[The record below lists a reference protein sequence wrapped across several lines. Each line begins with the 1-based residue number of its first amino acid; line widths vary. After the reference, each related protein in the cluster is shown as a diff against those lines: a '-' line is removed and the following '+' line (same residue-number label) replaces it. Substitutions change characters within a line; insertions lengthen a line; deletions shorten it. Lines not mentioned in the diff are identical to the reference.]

1 MNSTDAIQ
9 IRPGI
14 QHYAWGGKSYIPS
27 WLNSSNESSRPFAE
41 AWYGDHPLAPAI
53 VIDDSFNVPLNHWIG
68 KDPNGILGQE
78 SVDRYGPH
86 MPFLLKILDVH
97 DMLSLQLHPTKQAA
111 EHGFALENDLQMPSD
126 AAHRN
131 YKDQNHKPE
140 ILFALSDFWMLQGFA
155 LLEEILDR
163 FKSMIPDFPI
173 PDNPD
178 WLSLMQAIWD
188 LSGDAYWEHS
198 KTLFDNLSDKNLS
211 DKNQIYHWLSKAFKL
226 YPPAL
231 ESKDRGLLVMLLL
244 KVQYLKPGQ
253 VGYQAPGVLHAYLE
267 GQNVE
272 LMANSDN
279 VLRGGLTPK
288 HIDPAELMKHL
299 DTETSGQCLLQPM
312 YLMDDEVAFNPPVND
327 FLLKHFKVKKG
338 GIKSIQ
344 FNTVSVILVKEGVL
358 AFEGTMLSK
367 GQSIFIPVYKHIQ
380 VETVSDTSEYFLAS
394 STL

>member
-1 MNSTDAIQ
+1 MNSTDVIQ

-27 WLNSSNESSRPFAE
+27 WLNIANIDSKPFAE
-41 AWYGDHPLAPAI
+41 AWYGDHSLAPAG
-53 VIDDSFNVPLNHWIG
+53 VINDAFNGSLNHWIA
-68 KDPNGILGQE
+68 KDPSGILGRE
-78 SVDRYGPH
+78 SIDLYGSH

-111 EHGFALENDLQMPSD
+111 EIGYAQENDLQIPPN
-126 AAHRN
+126 APHRN

-155 LLEEILDR
+155 SLEEIVDR
-163 FKSMIPDFPI
+163 FKSMIPDFRL

-178 WLSLMQAIWD
+178 WRSLMQAIWD
-188 LSGDAYWEHS
+188 LSDDSYWDHS
-198 KTLFDNLSDKNLS
+198 KTLFNKLSDNNPS

-253 VGYQAPGVLHAYLE
+253 VGYQAPGVIHAYLE

-288 HIDPAELMKHL
+288 RIDPTELMKHL
-299 DTETSGQCLLQPM
+299 NSETSGQCLLKPM
-312 YLMDDEVAFNPPVND
+312 YLMDDEVVFNPPVND
-327 FLLKHFKVKKG
+327 FLLKHFNVRKG
-338 GIKSIQ
+338 AIKSIQ
-344 FNTVSVILVKEGVL
+344 FNTVSLILVKEGMVT
-358 AFEGTMLSK
+358 FEGKMLGK
-367 GQSIFIPVYKHIQ
+367 GDSIFIPAYNHIQ
-380 VETVSDTSEYFLAS
+380 VKTVSDTSEYFLATS
-394 STL
+394 SL